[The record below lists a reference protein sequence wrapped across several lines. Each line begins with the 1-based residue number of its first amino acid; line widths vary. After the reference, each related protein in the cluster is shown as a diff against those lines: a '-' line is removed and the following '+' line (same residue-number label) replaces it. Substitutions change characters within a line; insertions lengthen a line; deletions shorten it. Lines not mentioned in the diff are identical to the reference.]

1 MIIALRTLAAALVAL
16 TLSLAFGE
24 TPTGDKASASSAAP
38 ICQAMPCN

>member
-24 TPTGDKASASSAAP
+24 THTKDKSSSNSAPA
-38 ICQAMPCN
+38 CQVMPCN

>member
-24 TPTGDKASASSAAP
+24 SHTRDKASADSAPA
-38 ICQAMPCN
+38 CQVMPCN